1 MLIRWVWTSRWT
13 SEVLQEQRIRA
24 ALDVTGTEPSIPR
37 EGPCLLLGPSPNVVG
52 GSMVGGS
59 TQP

>member
-52 GSMVGGS
+52 GS